1 MTVNEFSDK
10 YDVPYHI
17 VYEAT
22 YKIQPISPARRDRE
36 FHEKDMFRSVKEI
49 AEKRFT
55 KHKRL
60 AKKQIEI
67 LENLKKV
74 VRA

>member
-10 YDVPYHI
+10 YDVPYRI

-22 YKIQPISPARRDRE
+22 YKISPISPARRDRE
-36 FHEKDMFRSVKEI
+36 FHEKDMLRSVKQI

-55 KHKRL
+55 KHKTM
-60 AKKQIEI
+60 AKKQIKI
-67 LENLKKV
+67 LENLKKA